1 MDVTDGSTLP
11 FPMGLNIVGKLH
23 IPEDAS
29 FALTTKYVLV
39 QGITR
44 MDPPTSDTTI
54 PRSDG
59 AVVKIVLEG
68 TDDVTFIP
76 DAETD
81 NAMACGVGTP
91 CNIGKRPFAVA
102 GGMYLVYFAIHM
114 RYCCIDIMSN
124 FFASIYPLL
133 N

>member
-11 FPMGLNIVGKLH
+11 VPMGLNIVGKLH

-29 FALTTKYVLV
+29 FTLATKYVLV

-81 NAMACGVGTP
+81 NMMACGGMGVS
-91 CNIGKRPFAVA
+91 CNIGMKPFAVA
-102 GGMYLVYFAIHM
+102 GGMCASYVMMFAIHIM
-114 RYCCIDIMSN
+114 GVSYRFDI
-124 FFASIYPLL
+124 
-133 N
+133 

>member
-1 MDVTDGSTLP
+1 LIHWHP
-11 FPMGLNIVGKLH
+11 WNLLH

-29 FALTTKYVLV
+29 FTLTTKYVLV
-39 QGITR
+39 QGVMR
-44 MDPPTSDTTI
+44 MDPPTDTTI

-68 TDDVTFIP
+68 TDDVTFTP

-81 NAMACGVGTP
+81 NAMACGVDTP

-102 GGMYLVYFAIHM
+102 GGMCISYVMMFAIHIM
-114 RYCCIDIMSN
+114 GVSYRFDI
-124 FFASIYPLL
+124 
-133 N
+133 